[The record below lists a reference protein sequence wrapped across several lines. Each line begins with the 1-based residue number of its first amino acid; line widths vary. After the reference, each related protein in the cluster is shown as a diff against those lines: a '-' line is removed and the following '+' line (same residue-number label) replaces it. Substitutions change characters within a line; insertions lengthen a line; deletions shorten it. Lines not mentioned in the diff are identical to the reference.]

1 MEELISKWRDLSD
14 YNYCQETMAD
24 GMDHE
29 IFKMCI
35 AAHRAK
41 ADTYKECADQLEV
54 ALKLAEGQKPPTNN
68 ASHVIV
74 LQKEAL
80 KYLNKLP
87 KSINAAKVELL
98 IKDSIARLQ
107 AIA

>member
-54 ALKLAEGQKPPTNN
+54 ALKTVEGQKSSINTV
-68 ASHVIV
+68 ST
-74 LQKEAL
+74 
-80 KYLNKLP
+80 KLP
-87 KSINAAKVELL
+87 LDIKERFMDFAMHQKDIPLNAAQVINDNFWDL
-98 IKDSIARLQ
+98 I
-107 AIA
+107 

>member
-1 MEELISKWRDLSD
+1 MSLNCLIEFLQDAVANCVQISGWREPTVVDEFRFEKSRVDAMLVEL
-14 YNYCQETMAD
+14 A
-24 GMDHE
+24 
-29 IFKMCI
+29 
-35 AAHRAK
+35 
-41 ADTYKECADQLEV
+41 
-54 ALKLAEGQKPPTNN
+54 ALKTMEGQKPPTNN